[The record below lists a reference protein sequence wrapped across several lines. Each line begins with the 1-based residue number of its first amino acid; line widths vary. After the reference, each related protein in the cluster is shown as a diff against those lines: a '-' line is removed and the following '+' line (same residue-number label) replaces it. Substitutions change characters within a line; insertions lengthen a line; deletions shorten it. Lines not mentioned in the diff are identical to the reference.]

1 MKLNITSVEKIKK
14 NTKKSFNFFTYTNGP
29 YVRENKMKIICPV
42 FFGGSKTQNPITST
56 YHETMVTRSQERYS
70 RNKFHLLSRK
80 KIIIVFDVLKSNQN
94 RSFFPL
100 HVQKSL

>member
-42 FFGGSKTQNPITST
+42 FFWRLQNPKPN
-56 YHETMVTRSQERYS
+56 
-70 RNKFHLLSRK
+70 NKYLS
-80 KIIIVFDVLKSNQN
+80 
-94 RSFFPL
+94 
-100 HVQKSL
+100 